1 MSLFLIFAINQ
12 NFSNQEILAISSIFL
27 LALLRLLPATSR
39 IVQSSTRLNLYKY
52 AFDKIYEAYFESQ
65 NLSKNEKSDQ
75 KIKFKSIEFKDV
87 SFRYNEKSKYIFDNI
102 NLKVTE
108 NAFIGIQ
115 GKSEVEKQL

>member
-1 MSLFLIFAINQ
+1 MLLIKF
-12 NFSNQEILAISSIFL
+12 EGL
-27 LALLRLLPATSR
+27 L
-39 IVQSSTRLNLYKY
+39 
-52 AFDKIYEAYFESQ
+52 ESQ

-108 NAFIGIQ
+108 MLLLEYRE
-115 GKSEVEKQL
+115 SLEVEKQL

>member
-1 MSLFLIFAINQ
+1 MQYLHCQHLFEIYGALFLSLFLIFAINQ

-87 SFRYNEKSKYIFDNI
+87 SFRYNENQNIFLI
-102 NLKVTE
+102 
-108 NAFIGIQ
+108 I
-115 GKSEVEKQL
+115 

>member
-1 MSLFLIFAINQ
+1 MIKFTKHT
-12 NFSNQEILAISSIFL
+12 
-27 LALLRLLPATSR
+27 LR
-39 IVQSSTRLNLYKY
+39 
-52 AFDKIYEAYFESQ
+52 SQ

-115 GKSEVEKQL
+115 GKSGSGKQL